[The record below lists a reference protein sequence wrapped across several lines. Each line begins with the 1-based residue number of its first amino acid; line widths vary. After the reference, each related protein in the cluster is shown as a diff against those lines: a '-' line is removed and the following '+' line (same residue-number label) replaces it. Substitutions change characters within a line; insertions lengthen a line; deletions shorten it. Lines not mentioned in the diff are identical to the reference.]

1 MTIFLNFGIP
11 GLAVPDLLRPMYLLL
26 NFSAMFE
33 FLYDPHKEPKGYT
46 VDLADAATSNG
57 EGNADDSPYHSELQI
72 KNSNVSVGF
81 QIRNIFGRQL
91 Q

>member
-1 MTIFLNFGIP
+1 
-11 GLAVPDLLRPMYLLL
+11 
-26 NFSAMFE
+26 MFE
-33 FLYDPHKEPKGYT
+33 FFYDPHKKPTGYT

-57 EGNADDSPYHSELQI
+57 EGNADDSPYHSELQV

-81 QIRNIFGRQL
+81 QIQIMFPSWKFQL